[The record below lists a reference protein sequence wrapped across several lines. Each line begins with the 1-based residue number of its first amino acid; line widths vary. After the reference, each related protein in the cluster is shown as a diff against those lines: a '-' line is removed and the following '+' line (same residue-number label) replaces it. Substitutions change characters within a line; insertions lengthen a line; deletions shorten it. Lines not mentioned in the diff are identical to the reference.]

1 MSSCCQKKLVYFNM
15 VHHPIK
21 DRLLSRLCRSLS
33 LSLLL
38 PHIDLISKQ
47 NMPVFFFFFGIHWNI
62 LLRTKPFL
70 VFYRSSQWPTQGS
83 GCSLKGMY
91 PHLSFLQWLEMPN
104 PGHYDP
110 PSQKKCYESYVITLI
125 TPPPPAHFRDGWNA
139 EVTFNWQVIYLL
151 FLNFQI
157 HLLYF
162 DLTEIEE
169 LTSPWS

>member
-38 PHIDLISKQ
+38 PHIDLITKQ

-110 PSQKKCYESYVITLI
+110 PSQKKCYEPYVITLI
-125 TPPPPAHFRDGWNA
+125 SPPPTPRSLWWWVKCWGH
-139 EVTFNWQVIYLL
+139 IS
-151 FLNFQI
+151 
-157 HLLYF
+157 
-162 DLTEIEE
+162 
-169 LTSPWS
+169 LTSGLPSFFKLSNTFTLFWFNRDRRTN